1 MKYTVKYSTQ
11 FKKDYKKAV
20 RQKKDISHLQNVI
33 GLLANGETLPPQYKD
48 HVLSGNFVGKR
59 ECHIEPD
66 WLLIYEIN
74 NGQLLLIL
82 ARTGSHSE
90 LFQK

>member
-20 RQKKDISHLQNVI
+20 KQNRDISRLKTVI
-33 GLLANGETLPPQYKD
+33 GLLANGEALPPQYRD
-48 HVLSGNFVGKR
+48 HALSGNYIGKR
-59 ECHIEPD
+59 ECHIAPD
-66 WLLIYEIN
+66 WLLIYEID
-74 NGQLLLIL
+74 NGQLLLLL